1 VMAAR
6 QRTYSRS
13 GNSLY
18 ELMGIRKG
26 ATHDEIKKAYRK
38 LALKYHPDK
47 TGNSPESTEKFKEI
61 NRANGILVDNTKRG
75 IYDRYGSMGIYAAE
89 QFGEENVN
97 TYLVLTSGWCK
108 ALAIFCGV
116 ITGCYCCCCCCMCC
130 NFCCGKCRPMPP
142 DEDGAYANLHEEGS
156 MSPDEPITAQPMAM
170 PMGPGEEE
178 EDPNADERTNIK
190 TGGQPEYG
198 ANVVYAMPPPP
209 GPKGEGD
216 QVENGGVQE

>member
-1 VMAAR
+1 MANR
-6 QRTYSRS
+6 HRSYSRS

-26 ATHDEIKKAYRK
+26 ATNDEIKKSYRK

-47 TGNSPESTEKFKEI
+47 TGNSPEATEKFKEI
-61 NRANGILVDNTKRG
+61 NRANTILTDNTKRG

-108 ALAIFCGV
+108 ALAIFCGIV
-116 ITGCYCCCCCCMCC
+116 TGCYCCCCCCMCC

-156 MSPDEPITAQPMAM
+156 MSPDDPIMTQPM
-170 PMGPGEEE
+170 GSGDLGEG
-178 EDPNADERTNIK
+178 NERTNFSNSA
-190 TGGQPEYG
+190 QPSYG
-198 ANVVYAMPPPP
+198 ADVIAMPPPP
-209 GPKGEGD
+209 AKDNTETS
-216 QVENGGVQE
+216 VE